1 MYSFC
6 GGMDGNVRAAEEFW
20 RIREHGMLTIVSVT
34 IRKMVVNLVI
44 LEL

>member
-6 GGMDGNVRAAEEFW
+6 GGIDGHVRAAEEFW
-20 RIREHGMLTIVSVT
+20 RIRENGMLTIVSVT
-34 IRKMVVNLVI
+34 IIKMVVNLVI